1 MSQKEGNDESYTKVK
16 KRIQEYKIRNFFAKF
31 GSFVFAL
38 LTIFSFVPLVPIF
51 LTSYFL
57 IPSIFLIPIWII
69 CVILFV
75 WMFIIFQK
83 YDKKIEKTFG
93 ITLEEKMFVSAYE
106 ALCFLREY
114 LDPKHPILGSKM
126 KVIRRLKDIDYL
138 LNSIEIP
145 NFTII
150 NQETNQLN
158 QLETNLRNRL
168 VPSIAKIQKNNPDAN
183 EKISSILAILVD
195 YLTAPKLDVLTIL
208 NGDLA
213 SLPESNEKGVS
224 RYVTD
229 AVLKRSNA
237 RHIFVFSGIAVVS
250 FIASYVDFYY
260 LAASASDAFA
270 LGVGS
275 CIEIIAVYAAYLAL
289 ISRK

>member
-1 MSQKEGNDESYTKVK
+1 MSEKEGTEATYKKVK
-16 KRIQEYKIRNFFAKF
+16 KRIQEYKTRNFLTKL
-31 GSFVFAL
+31 GSFVFAV
-38 LTIFSFVPLVPIF
+38 LTIVSFVPLVPIF
-51 LTSYFL
+51 LVTYFL
-57 IPSIFLIPIWII
+57 IPSILLVPIWII
-69 CVILFV
+69 CVILFG
-75 WMFIIFQK
+75 WMFSVFQK
-83 YDKKIEKTFG
+83 YDRKIEENFG

-114 LDPKHPILGSKM
+114 LDPEHPILGSKM
-126 KVIRRLKDIDYL
+126 KVVRRLKDIDYL
-138 LNSIEIP
+138 LNSTELP

-168 VPSIAKIQKNNPDAN
+168 VPSIAKIQKNNPDAK
-183 EKISSILAILVD
+183 EKSVQIIALLVD
-195 YLTAPKLDVLTIL
+195 YLIKPKLDILTLL
-208 NGDLA
+208 NGNLA
-213 SLPESNEKGVS
+213 SLPESKEKGVFG
-224 RYVTD
+224 YVSN

-250 FIASYVDFYY
+250 FLASYVDFYY

-275 CIEIIAVYAAYLAL
+275 CIGIIAVYAAYLAL
-289 ISRK
+289 IGRK